1 MEEGVMEEVDIEKEK
16 IMEKEV
22 GVKNIEETIFVD
34 LIITQV
40 QVVRAGGDTIPQKI
54 ITTVTL
60 GTIIVQTNEIGIVMV
75 IVAM

>member
-1 MEEGVMEEVDIEKEK
+1 MEEVDIEKEK

-22 GVKNIEETIFVD
+22 GVKIIEETIFVD
-34 LIITQV
+34 LITQV

>member
-1 MEEGVMEEVDIEKEK
+1 MEEVDIEKEK

-22 GVKNIEETIFVD
+22 GVKIIEETIFVD
-34 LIITQV
+34 LITQV

-54 ITTVTL
+54 ITMVTL